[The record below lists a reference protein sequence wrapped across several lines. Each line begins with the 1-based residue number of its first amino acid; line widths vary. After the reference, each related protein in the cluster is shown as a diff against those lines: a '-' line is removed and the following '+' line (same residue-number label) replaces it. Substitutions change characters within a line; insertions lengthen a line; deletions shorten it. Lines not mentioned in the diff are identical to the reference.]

1 MVLPFLNVTKSLERG
16 FKHIGSLVE
25 ERKRLEE
32 RYGKDFQDRPVRC
45 VFFSA
50 MTPLGSF
57 REQNDILTW
66 LAEISKGREL
76 TTREMTSCI
85 LIMNFVAIHTTTMAR
100 KPTVAHKSM
109 LTLLQVVTHSIY
121 DLAAHP
127 EYIQP
132 LRQEIEAVLKEEG
145 WSKDSVAKMSKLDS
159 FIKETMRLAPIG
171 ACTCIVFRHYY
182 LL

>member
-100 KPTVAHKSM
+100 KPTVAHKTFIYVSCR
-109 LTLLQVVTHSIY
+109 LLRIRYMTWQLIRNTFNRCV
-121 DLAAHP
+121 
-127 EYIQP
+127 
-132 LRQEIEAVLKEEG
+132 KK
-145 WSKDSVAKMSKLDS
+145 SKQLS
-159 FIKETMRLAPIG
+159 R
-171 ACTCIVFRHYY
+171 
-182 LL
+182 